1 MNYTNKLKAKRVEQ
15 GITQTEIAKMLGVET
30 CTYNAK
36 ELGKR
41 SFNITE
47 LIKLLSILHC
57 KFEDIFLD

>member
-30 CTYNAK
+30 CTYNSK

-41 SFNITE
+41 IFNITE

>member
-1 MNYTNKLKAKRVEQ
+1 MNYTNRLKAKRVEQ
-15 GITQTEIAKMLGVET
+15 GITQTRIAEMLGMET

-41 SFNITE
+41 SFNTAE

-57 KFEDIFLD
+57 KFEDIFLN

>member
-15 GITQTEIAKMLGVET
+15 GYTQTKIADELGIET

-41 SFNITE
+41 SFTVSE
-47 LIKLLSILHC
+47 LIKLLSILNC